1 MNIKLNLKR
10 IIFKLIRIIYK
21 GINKYISID
30 DKTILFIS
38 YHGKGYLCNP
48 KYLHKYMYEHEEYS
62 NYKYIWAVK
71 NNKNINIK
79 NAKVIKYAGIKYF
92 YYLARSKYWIVNC
105 KLPGYVIKRQ
115 GQIYLQTWHGTPLK
129 RLAYDIKIGDK
140 ATFYR
145 SKMSR
150 ESMLKT
156 YDKDVERYD
165 YFISP
170 NRFST
175 EKFETA
181 FKISKEKL
189 IESGYPRNDFIS
201 NITEQEIDNLK
212 EKYNITKDK
221 KVILY
226 APTWRDN
233 SFSDKGYIFKLQV
246 DFKLWKDKLEEE
258 YVVIF
263 KPHYLIFNKYV
274 NNDLKGFLYSID
286 EDVDINELYV
296 ISDILITDYS
306 SVLFDYAILNRPIIF
321 YMYDL
326 DDYKENIR
334 GFYLDVY
341 NDLPGEIIKTE
352 EKVINTVL
360 NIERYKL
367 NNKEKLYNFNEK
379 FNYLHNGKCCK
390 NVLDKVIKR

>member
-10 IIFKLIRIIYK
+10 IIFKLIRIIYRC
-21 GINKYISID
+21 INKYISID
-30 DKTILFIS
+30 DKTILFVS

-62 NYKYIWAVK
+62 DYKYIWAVK

-79 NAKVIKYAGIKYF
+79 NAKVIRYAGIKYF

-105 KLPGYVIKRQ
+105 KLPGYVIKKQ

-286 EDVDINELYV
+286 EDVDINE
-296 ISDILITDYS
+296 
-306 SVLFDYAILNRPIIF
+306 
-321 YMYDL
+321 
-326 DDYKENIR
+326 
-334 GFYLDVY
+334 
-341 NDLPGEIIKTE
+341 
-352 EKVINTVL
+352 
-360 NIERYKL
+360 
-367 NNKEKLYNFNEK
+367 
-379 FNYLHNGKCCK
+379 
-390 NVLDKVIKR
+390 

>member
-10 IIFKLIRIIYK
+10 IIFKLIRIIYRC
-21 GINKYISID
+21 INKYISID
-30 DKTILFIS
+30 DKTILFVS

-62 NYKYIWAVK
+62 DYKYIWAVK

-79 NAKVIKYAGIKYF
+79 NAKVIRYAGIKYF

-105 KLPGYVIKRQ
+105 KLPGYVIKKQ

-379 FNYLHNGKCCK
+379 FNYFHKGKG
-390 NVLDKVIKR
+390 

>member
-10 IIFKLIRIIYK
+10 IIFKLIRIIYRC
-21 GINKYISID
+21 INKYISID
-30 DKTILFIS
+30 DKTILFVS

-62 NYKYIWAVK
+62 DYKYIWAVK

-79 NAKVIKYAGIKYF
+79 NAKVIRYAGIKYF

-105 KLPGYVIKRQ
+105 KLPGYVIKKQ

-201 NITEQEIDNLK
+201 NITEQEIDN
-212 EKYNITKDK
+212 
-221 KVILY
+221 
-226 APTWRDN
+226 
-233 SFSDKGYIFKLQV
+233 
-246 DFKLWKDKLEEE
+246 
-258 YVVIF
+258 
-263 KPHYLIFNKYV
+263 
-274 NNDLKGFLYSID
+274 
-286 EDVDINELYV
+286 
-296 ISDILITDYS
+296 
-306 SVLFDYAILNRPIIF
+306 
-321 YMYDL
+321 
-326 DDYKENIR
+326 
-334 GFYLDVY
+334 
-341 NDLPGEIIKTE
+341 
-352 EKVINTVL
+352 
-360 NIERYKL
+360 
-367 NNKEKLYNFNEK
+367 
-379 FNYLHNGKCCK
+379 
-390 NVLDKVIKR
+390 